1 MAHVSYLK
9 SEPLS
14 NRKNR
19 KWSWGEENLHNNKRI
34 SIVKEM
40 SQTSLKQK
48 KKNETG
54 PRYSKDSL
62 EADKSRKDS
71 EKSGVRLSTQGGKG
85 SPAIALTTFC
95 TIFQMR
101 RAVIPHHSLRCC
113 PMRGHS
119 SCRRCLCAAEGKVLL
134 GPCRTIR
141 IYIHMCL
148 LWEQGW
154 QITVI
159 RGSQELTSPKTDS
172 RGYLVRNQWSRTS
185 RSPSTRAPSVD
196 ESRSKNTRMRT
207 GTLGGHLTQKPTFL
221 LQPPSSS
228 TTSRTSSTS
237 PSHQESPKPLSAQPS
252 PPTPTIAFD
261 SRSSR
266 TPEVQLQTGSLRS
279 TKMAE
284 NSDAW
289 SPGLGREIRESRYPR
304 ESRDSRESRDTHQRE
319 YPRTPPTEWKSYAQR
334 RALYPSQLD
343 QDWMPDLVRQREE
356 EEDEDDAYWASVRTL
371 YEKTPSCSRPRPPKP
386 KHAITI
392 AVSSRALFNMVDGR
406 KIYKEEGLEKYMEYQ
421 LSNENVVLAPGPAF
435 RFVKALQH
443 VNARLRELYPDEQ
456 DLFDIVLMTNNH
468 AQVGVRLINSVN
480 HYGLL
485 IDRFCLTG
493 GKSPIGYLKAYLT
506 NLYLSADSE
515 KVQEAIQEDMAYCD
529 TQLRVAF
536 DGDAV
541 LFSDESDHITKEHG
555 LDKFFQHE
563 ALFENKPLA
572 QGPLKGFLE
581 DLGRLQKKFYAK
593 DERLCCPIRTYLVT
607 ARSAASS
614 GARVLKTLRRWGLEI
629 DEALFLAGAPK
640 GPILVKIRPHIFF
653 DDHMFHIEGAQ
664 KFGTITAH
672 VPYGINQKENN

>member
-1 MAHVSYLK
+1 
-9 SEPLS
+9 
-14 NRKNR
+14 
-19 KWSWGEENLHNNKRI
+19 
-34 SIVKEM
+34 M

-48 KKNETG
+48 KKNDTG
-54 PRYSKDSL
+54 SKNSKDSIDT
-62 EADKSRKDS
+62 EKRKDS
-71 EKSGVRLSTQGGKG
+71 EKSGVRLSTQ
-85 SPAIALTTFC
+85 
-95 TIFQMR
+95 MR
-101 RAVIPHHSLRCC
+101 RAVNPNHLLRCC

-119 SCRRCLCAAEGKVLL
+119 SCRRCLCAAEGTVLL
-134 GPCRTIR
+134 GPCHTIR
-141 IYIHMCL
+141 VYIHMCL
-148 LWEQGW
+148 LWEQGR
-154 QITVI
+154 QITMI
-159 RGSQELTSPKTDS
+159 RESQESPLPKTDS
-172 RGYLVRNQWSRTS
+172 RGYVVRNQWSRTS

-196 ESRSKNTRMRT
+196 ETRSKSAS
-207 GTLGGHLTQKPTFL
+207 LKVELPA
-221 LQPPSSS
+221 SS

-237 PSHQESPKPLSAQPS
+237 PSQQDSQKELSAQPS
-252 PPTPTIAFD
+252 PPTPPMPLD
-261 SRSSR
+261 SSPPTPPESYSQSRRSSKMQEN
-266 TPEVQLQTGSLRS
+266 PE
-279 TKMAE
+279 
-284 NSDAW
+284 AW
-289 SPGLGREIRESRYPR
+289 AHGIA
-304 ESRDSRESRDTHQRE
+304 RDSMQLRE
-319 YPRTPPTEWKSYAQR
+319 YPPRTPPTEWKSYAQR
-334 RALYPSQLD
+334 KTTYSTQLD
-343 QDWMPDLVRQREE
+343 RDCLSELPRQQQLEEEE
-356 EEDEDDAYWASVRTL
+356 EEDEAYWASVRTL

-406 KIYKEEGLEKYMEYQ
+406 KIFEEEGLEKYMEYQ
-421 LSNENVVLAPGPAF
+421 LTNENVILTPGPAF

-443 VNARLRELYPDEQ
+443 VNARLRELYPNEQ

-515 KVQEAIQEDMAYCD
+515 KVQEAIQEGIASATMFDGAKDMAYCD

-541 LFSDESDHITKEHG
+541 LFSDESEHITKEHG

-593 DERLCCPIRTYLVT
+593 DERLLCPMRTYLVT

-672 VPYGINQKENN
+672 VPYGINQKMNN

>member
-1 MAHVSYLK
+1 
-9 SEPLS
+9 
-14 NRKNR
+14 
-19 KWSWGEENLHNNKRI
+19 
-34 SIVKEM
+34 M

-48 KKNETG
+48 KKNDTG
-54 PRYSKDSL
+54 SKNSKDSIDT
-62 EADKSRKDS
+62 EKRKDS
-71 EKSGVRLSTQGGKG
+71 EKSGVRLSTQ
-85 SPAIALTTFC
+85 
-95 TIFQMR
+95 
-101 RAVIPHHSLRCC
+101 
-113 PMRGHS
+113 
-119 SCRRCLCAAEGKVLL
+119 E
-134 GPCRTIR
+134 
-141 IYIHMCL
+141 
-148 LWEQGW
+148 
-154 QITVI
+154 
-159 RGSQELTSPKTDS
+159 SQESPLLKTDS
-172 RGYLVRNQWSRTS
+172 RGYVVRNQWSRTS

-196 ESRSKNTRMRT
+196 ETRSKSAS
-207 GTLGGHLTQKPTFL
+207 LKLPA
-221 LQPPSSS
+221 SS

-237 PSHQESPKPLSAQPS
+237 PSQQDSQKELSAQPS
-252 PPTPTIAFD
+252 PPTPPMPLD
-261 SRSSR
+261 SSPPTPPESYSQSRRSSKMQEN
-266 TPEVQLQTGSLRS
+266 PE
-279 TKMAE
+279 
-284 NSDAW
+284 AW
-289 SPGLGREIRESRYPR
+289 AHGIA
-304 ESRDSRESRDTHQRE
+304 RDSMQLRE
-319 YPRTPPTEWKSYAQR
+319 YPPRTPPTEWKSYVQR
-334 RALYPSQLD
+334 KTTYSTQLD
-343 QDWMPDLVRQREE
+343 RDCLSELPRQQQLEEEE
-356 EEDEDDAYWASVRTL
+356 EEDEAYWASVRTL

-406 KIYKEEGLEKYMEYQ
+406 KIFEEEGLEKYMEYQ
-421 LSNENVVLAPGPAF
+421 LTNENVILTPGPAF

-443 VNARLRELYPDEQ
+443 VNARLRELYPNEQ

-515 KVQEAIQEDMAYCD
+515 KVQEAIQEGIASATMFDGAKDMAYCD

-541 LFSDESDHITKEHG
+541 LFSDESEHITKEHG

-593 DERLCCPIRTYLVT
+593 DERLLCPIRTYLVT

-672 VPYGINQKENN
+672 VPYGINQKMNN

>member
-1 MAHVSYLK
+1 
-9 SEPLS
+9 
-14 NRKNR
+14 
-19 KWSWGEENLHNNKRI
+19 
-34 SIVKEM
+34 M

-71 EKSGVRLSTQGGKG
+71 EKSGVHLST
-85 SPAIALTTFC
+85 
-95 TIFQMR
+95 QMR

-196 ESRSKNTRMRT
+196 ESRSKNTS
-207 GTLGGHLTQKPTFL
+207 LKVEI
-221 LQPPSSS
+221 PSSS

-252 PPTPTIAFD
+252 PPTPTTAFD

-289 SPGLGREIRESRYPR
+289 SPGLGREI
-304 ESRDSRESRDTHQRE
+304 RESRDTHQRE

-356 EEDEDDAYWASVRTL
+356 EEDVDDAYWASVRTL

-515 KVQEAIQEDMAYCD
+515 KVQEAIQEGIASATMFDGAKDMAYCD

>member
-1 MAHVSYLK
+1 
-9 SEPLS
+9 
-14 NRKNR
+14 
-19 KWSWGEENLHNNKRI
+19 
-34 SIVKEM
+34 M

-48 KKNETG
+48 KNDTGSKN
-54 PRYSKDSL
+54 SKDSIDT
-62 EADKSRKDS
+62 EKRKDS
-71 EKSGVRLSTQGGKG
+71 EKSGVRLSTQ
-85 SPAIALTTFC
+85 
-95 TIFQMR
+95 MR
-101 RAVIPHHSLRCC
+101 RAVNPNHFLRCC

-119 SCRRCLCAAEGKVLL
+119 SCRRCLCAAEGTVLL

-141 IYIHMCL
+141 VYIHMCL
-148 LWEQGW
+148 LWEQGR
-154 QITVI
+154 QITMI
-159 RGSQELTSPKTDS
+159 RESQESPLPKTDS
-172 RGYLVRNQWSRTS
+172 RGYVVRNQWSRTS

-196 ESRSKNTRMRT
+196 ETRSKSAS
-207 GTLGGHLTQKPTFL
+207 LKLPA
-221 LQPPSSS
+221 SS

-237 PSHQESPKPLSAQPS
+237 PSQQESQKELSAQPS
-252 PPTPTIAFD
+252 PPTPPMPLDSSPPTPPESYSQSRRSNKMQENPEAWAHGIA
-261 SRSSR
+261 RL
-266 TPEVQLQTGSLRS
+266 QL
-279 TKMAE
+279 
-284 NSDAW
+284 
-289 SPGLGREIRESRYPR
+289 
-304 ESRDSRESRDTHQRE
+304 RE
-319 YPRTPPTEWKSYAQR
+319 YPPRTPPTEWKSYAQR
-334 RALYPSQLD
+334 RTTYSTQLD
-343 QDWMPDLVRQREE
+343 RDCLSELPRQQQLEEEE
-356 EEDEDDAYWASVRTL
+356 EEDEAYWASVRTL

-406 KIYKEEGLEKYMEYQ
+406 KIFEEEGLEKYMEYQ
-421 LSNENVVLAPGPAF
+421 LTNENVILTPGPAF

-443 VNARLRELYPDEQ
+443 VNARLRELYPNEQ

-515 KVQEAIQEDMAYCD
+515 KVQEAIQEGIASATMFDGAKDMAYCD

-541 LFSDESDHITKEHG
+541 LFSDESEHITKEHG

-593 DERLCCPIRTYLVT
+593 DERLLCPIRTYLVT

-672 VPYGINQKENN
+672 VPYGINQKMNN

>member
-1 MAHVSYLK
+1 
-9 SEPLS
+9 
-14 NRKNR
+14 
-19 KWSWGEENLHNNKRI
+19 
-34 SIVKEM
+34 M

-71 EKSGVRLSTQGGKG
+71 EKSGVRLSTQ
-85 SPAIALTTFC
+85 
-95 TIFQMR
+95 MR
-101 RAVIPHHSLRCC
+101 HAVIPHHSLICC
-113 PMRGHS
+113 PTRGHS

-154 QITVI
+154 QIAMI
-159 RGSQELTSPKTDS
+159 RGSQELTLPKTDS

-196 ESRSKNTRMRT
+196 ESRSKNTS
-207 GTLGGHLTQKPTFL
+207 LK
-221 LQPPSSS
+221 PPSSS

-252 PPTPTIAFD
+252 PPTPTIALD
-261 SRSSR
+261 SRSST
-266 TPEVQLQTGSLRS
+266 TPEVQLQTGSQRS

-289 SPGLGREIRESRYPR
+289 SPGLGQEI
-304 ESRDSRESRDTHQRE
+304 RESRDTHQRE

-343 QDWMPDLVRQREE
+343 QDCMPDLVRQREE

-515 KVQEAIQEDMAYCD
+515 KVQEAIQEGIASATMFDGAKDMAYCD

>member
-1 MAHVSYLK
+1 
-9 SEPLS
+9 
-14 NRKNR
+14 
-19 KWSWGEENLHNNKRI
+19 
-34 SIVKEM
+34 M

-54 PRYSKDSL
+54 SRNSKDSL
-62 EADKSRKDS
+62 DTEKRKDS
-71 EKSGVRLSTQGGKG
+71 EKSGVRLSTQ
-85 SPAIALTTFC
+85 
-95 TIFQMR
+95 MR
-101 RAVIPHHSLRCC
+101 RAVNPNHLLRCC

-119 SCRRCLCAAEGKVLL
+119 SCRRCLCAAEGTVPL

-148 LWEQGW
+148 LWEQGR
-154 QITVI
+154 QITMI
-159 RGSQELTSPKTDS
+159 RGSQELSLPKTDS
-172 RGYLVRNQWSRTS
+172 RGYVVRNQWSRTS
-185 RSPSTRAPSVD
+185 RSPSTRAPSV
-196 ESRSKNTRMRT
+196 EEPRSKNTS
-207 GTLGGHLTQKPTFL
+207 LKL
-221 LQPPSSS
+221 PSSS

-237 PSHQESPKPLSAQPS
+237 PSQQESLKQLSEEPS
-252 PPTPTIAFD
+252 PPTPPLPSTPPMPLD
-261 SRSSR
+261 SHPPTPPEPFSSSR
-266 TPEVQLQTGSLRS
+266 RS
-279 TKMAE
+279 TKMHE
-284 NSDAW
+284 NPEAW
-289 SPGLGREIRESRYPR
+289 AHGIVREIRD
-304 ESRDSRESRDTHQRE
+304 SRDPMPQRD
-319 YPRTPPTEWKSYAQR
+319 YPRTPPTEWKAYTQR
-334 RALYPSQLD
+334 RSTYSSQLD
-343 QDWMPDLVRQREE
+343 QDCLSELPRQHHQREE
-356 EEDEDDAYWASVRTL
+356 EEDEDEAYWASVKTL
-371 YEKTPSCSRPRPPKP
+371 YEKIPSCSRPRPPKP
-386 KHAITI
+386 KNAITI

-406 KIYKEEGLEKYMEYQ
+406 KIYEEEGLEKYMEYQ
-421 LSNENVVLAPGPAF
+421 LNNENVILTPGPAF

-443 VNARLRELYPDEQ
+443 VNARLRELYPSEQ

-515 KVQEAIQEDMAYCD
+515 KVQEAIQEGIASATMFDGAKDMAYCD

-541 LFSDESDHITKEHG
+541 LFSDESEHIAKEHG

-563 ALFENKPLA
+563 TLFENKPLA

-593 DERLCCPIRTYLVT
+593 DERLLCPIRTYLVT

-672 VPYGINQKENN
+672 VPYGINQKMNN

>member
-1 MAHVSYLK
+1 
-9 SEPLS
+9 
-14 NRKNR
+14 
-19 KWSWGEENLHNNKRI
+19 
-34 SIVKEM
+34 M

-48 KKNETG
+48 KKNDTG
-54 PRYSKDSL
+54 SKNSKDSIDT
-62 EADKSRKDS
+62 EKRKDS
-71 EKSGVRLSTQGGKG
+71 EKSGVRLSTQ
-85 SPAIALTTFC
+85 
-95 TIFQMR
+95 MR
-101 RAVIPHHSLRCC
+101 RAVNPNHLLRCC

-119 SCRRCLCAAEGKVLL
+119 SCRRCLCAAEGTVLL

-141 IYIHMCL
+141 VYIHMCL
-148 LWEQGW
+148 LWEQGR
-154 QITVI
+154 QITMI
-159 RGSQELTSPKTDS
+159 RESQESPLPKTDS
-172 RGYLVRNQWSRTS
+172 RGYVVRNQWSRTS

-196 ESRSKNTRMRT
+196 ETRSKSAS
-207 GTLGGHLTQKPTFL
+207 LKVELPA
-221 LQPPSSS
+221 SS

-237 PSHQESPKPLSAQPS
+237 PSQQDSQKELSAQPS
-252 PPTPTIAFD
+252 PPTPPMPLD
-261 SRSSR
+261 SSPPTPPESYSQSRRSSKMQEN
-266 TPEVQLQTGSLRS
+266 PE
-279 TKMAE
+279 
-284 NSDAW
+284 AW
-289 SPGLGREIRESRYPR
+289 AHGIA
-304 ESRDSRESRDTHQRE
+304 RDSMQLRE
-319 YPRTPPTEWKSYAQR
+319 YPPRTPPTEWKSYAQR
-334 RALYPSQLD
+334 RTTYSTQLDRDCLSQL
-343 QDWMPDLVRQREE
+343 PRQQQLEEE
-356 EEDEDDAYWASVRTL
+356 EEDDEAYWASVRTL

-406 KIYKEEGLEKYMEYQ
+406 KIFEEEGLEKYMEYQ
-421 LSNENVVLAPGPAF
+421 LTNENVILTPGPAF

-443 VNARLRELYPDEQ
+443 VNARLRDLYPNEQ

-515 KVQEAIQEDMAYCD
+515 KVQEAIQEGIASATMFDGAKDMAYCD

-541 LFSDESDHITKEHG
+541 LFSDESEHITKEHG

-593 DERLCCPIRTYLVT
+593 DERLLCPIRTYLVT

-672 VPYGINQKENN
+672 VPYGINQKMNN